1 MVSKSADQR
10 ASVGARSETV
20 RTEAK
25 LVPKSRKR
33 VQKPS
38 AESALLIT
46 FLLLIVSI
54 AGLTVKLYNERTKQ
68 AEQVTETAKTTEIET
83 DSSASEIA
91 DANSENEEKL
101 PAKIDFQGIIE
112 SWAAGAGGKKS
123 VVIYDLDRGETAGK
137 YNANATFNTA
147 SLYKL
152 FVVYEGYRRVEN
164 GEWQRTDP
172 AGRTGNTILQC
183 LDLAI
188 RESNSACA
196 ETLWSLIGHD
206 TLDEIIAQDF
216 EITNSDISS
225 LVTNATDVA
234 KMMRIFYEHPDIK
247 DAELVATMQDSFL
260 NQPVTTDDWRK
271 GLPSGFPASVKVYNK
286 VGWDWN
292 GKSWNVYHD
301 AAIVESPEQN
311 RHFVVVVMTSE
322 VKNQKIAELGT
333 LISNAVL
340 EN

>member
-1 MVSKSADQR
+1 MVSKSTDQR
-10 ASVGARSETV
+10 ASVI
-20 RTEAK
+20 
-25 LVPKSRKR
+25 
-33 VQKPS
+33 
-38 AESALLIT
+38 LLIT
-46 FLLLIVSI
+46 FLLLII
-54 AGLTVKLYNERTKQ
+54 AIGGLSVKLFNER
-68 AEQVTETAKTTEIET
+68 AEQEVETAETTEVEA

-91 DANSENEEKL
+91 DADVENETKL
-101 PAKIDFQGIIE
+101 PAKIDFQGVVE
-112 SWAAGAGGKKS
+112 NWAAGAGGKKS
-123 VVIYDLDRGETAGK
+123 VVIYDLDRGETVGE
-137 YNANATFNTA
+137 YNADATYNTA

-172 AGRTGNTILQC
+172 AGRTGKTILQC
-183 LDLAI
+183 LDLAV

-216 EITNSDISS
+216 GIVNSDISS
-225 LVTNATDVA
+225 LVANATDIA
-234 KMMRIFYEHPDIK
+234 KMMQIFYEHPDIK

-271 GLPSGFPASVKVYNK
+271 GLPSGFPAGVKVYNK

-301 AAIVESPEQN
+301 AAIVDFPEQN
-311 RHFVVVVMTSE
+311 RHFVVVAMTSE
-322 VKNQKIAELGT
+322 VANKKIAELGT
-333 LISNAVL
+333 LINDTVVK
-340 EN
+340 N